1 MVSEVCY
8 FSECKHKYI
17 RKKAFVGTDASKTR
31 FKDKVIKRRM
41 DLEEILASVSL
52 CLKAGLTI
60 PDKF

>member
-41 DLEEILASVSL
+41 DLEEILIS
-52 CLKAGLTI
+52 
-60 PDKF
+60 